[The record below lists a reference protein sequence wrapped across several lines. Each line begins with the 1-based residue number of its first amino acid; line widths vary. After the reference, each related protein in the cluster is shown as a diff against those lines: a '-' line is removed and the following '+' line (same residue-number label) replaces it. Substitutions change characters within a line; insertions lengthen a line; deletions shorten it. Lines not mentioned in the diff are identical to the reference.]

1 MTAASETDQVFA
13 ALLAAQKEFLHI
25 TKEGTV
31 PLTKAGLSG
40 ATAKFATFPDV
51 IEHVR
56 PILNKHGLALSQ
68 PVKPAQ
74 GGVCVITRV
83 LHESGQSYGD
93 EGTFIPAA
101 KHDPMGYGSAM
112 SYAKRYGVLSLLGVA
127 TDDDDGAA
135 ALAGFEREKRAE
147 AQAAARAAST
157 IDEREVGILCAI
169 GKAVSPQTTDE
180 RLLGR
185 YSDILTDDFDKTLQ
199 AGLGVAVKQ
208 QAITQEQADAVADAV
223 LTGATVDE
231 VRELLTSEVAA

>member
-1 MTAASETDQVFA
+1 MTAGTDQVFA
-13 ALLAAQKEFLHI
+13 ALLAAQREFLHV

-31 PLTKAGLSG
+31 PLTKAGLQG

-56 PILNKHGLALSQ
+56 PILNKNGLVLSQ
-68 PVKPAQ
+68 PVRPAQ
-74 GGVCVITRV
+74 GGVCVVTKV
-83 LHESGQSYGD
+83 LHESGQEYGD

-135 ALAGFEREKRAE
+135 ALAGFERERQAT
-147 AQAAARAAST
+147 AHAAAAAAKKV
-157 IDEREVGILCAI
+157 DERGVGILCAI
-169 GKAVSPQTTDE
+169 GKAVSPTTADD
-180 RLLGR
+180 RLRSR
-185 YSDILTDDFDKTLQ
+185 YEDTLAEDFDRTLQ

-208 QAITQEQADAVADAV
+208 NVVSKEQADAIADAV
-223 LTGATVDE
+223 TTGASADE
-231 VRELLTSEVAA
+231 VRDLLAGEAVPA